1 MKKNGSFQPQKRLL
15 FMVCSGLEITIK
27 EVKIVGLIPAPGS
40 FLLFI

>member
-1 MKKNGSFQPQKRLL
+1 MDL
-15 FMVCSGLEITIK
+15 FSHRRGFSLWYGLEITIK